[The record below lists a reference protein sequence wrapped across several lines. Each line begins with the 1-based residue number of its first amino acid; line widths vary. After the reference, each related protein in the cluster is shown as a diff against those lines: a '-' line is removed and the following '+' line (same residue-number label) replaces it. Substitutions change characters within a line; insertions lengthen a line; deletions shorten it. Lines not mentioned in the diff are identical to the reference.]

1 MSYSNKRVLRDIKLL
16 SDNSSINLD
25 VIKTNEIECDISGPK
40 DTPYEKGKWRIRL
53 MFPENYPFKSPS
65 VGFLNK
71 IFHPNVDYN
80 SGSICLNVLNQS
92 WTPIYTASH
101 IIDTFIPQLLTYPNP
116 EDPLNVEAAKMLMES
131 PENYNKYVKSSI
143 YSMQERK

>member
-1 MSYSNKRVLRDIKLL
+1 MNISNKRILRDIKLL
-16 SDNSSINLD
+16 SENKKINLD
-25 VIKTNEIECDISGPK
+25 VIKTNEIECDITGPE
-40 DTPYEKGKWRIRL
+40 DTPYEKGKWRIRM

-101 IIDTFIPQLLTYPNP
+101 IIDTFLPQLLTYPNA
-116 EDPLNVEAAKMLMES
+116 EDPLNTEAAKMLIDS
-131 PENYNKYVKSSI
+131 PENYNRYVKSTI
-143 YSMQERK
+143 YTQQNNT

>member
-1 MSYSNKRVLRDIKLL
+1 MNYSNKRVLRDIKILKGNDSL
-16 SDNSSINLD
+16 NLD

-40 DTPYEKGKWRIRL
+40 DTPYEKGKWRIRI
-53 MFPENYPFKSPS
+53 MFPDNYPFKSPS

-80 SGSICLNVLNQS
+80 SGTICLNVLNQS

-101 IIDTFIPQLLTYPNP
+101 IIDTFLPQLLTYPNP
-116 EDPLNVEAAKMLMES
+116 EDPLNQEAAKMLMDS
-131 PENYNKYVKSSI
+131 PDTYNRYVKSTI
-143 YSMQERK
+143 FKDNN

>member
-1 MSYSNKRVLRDIKLL
+1 MNYSNKRVLRDIKILKGNDSL
-16 SDNSSINLD
+16 NLD

-40 DTPYEKGKWRIRL
+40 DTPYEKGKWRIRI
-53 MFPENYPFKSPS
+53 MFPDNYPFKSPS

-80 SGSICLNVLNQS
+80 SGTICLNVLNQS

-101 IIDTFIPQLLTYPNP
+101 IIDTFLPQLLTYPNP
-116 EDPLNVEAAKMLMES
+116 EDPLNQEAAKMLMDS
-131 PENYNKYVKSSI
+131 PDTYSRYVKSTI
-143 YSMQERK
+143 FKDNN